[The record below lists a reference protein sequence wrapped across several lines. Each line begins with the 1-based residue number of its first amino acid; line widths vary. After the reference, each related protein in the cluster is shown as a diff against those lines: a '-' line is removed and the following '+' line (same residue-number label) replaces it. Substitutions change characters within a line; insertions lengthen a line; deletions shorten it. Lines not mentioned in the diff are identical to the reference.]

1 MPIRMTWQVQVM
13 DRIEGL
19 NGKELPWEGKGLTP
33 AIRRSLGVFRAPIL
47 KLLSRD
53 PAQRPSMSEFCHS
66 CNRVL
71 AGSTSVQL

>member
-1 MPIRMTWQVQVM
+1 MQVM

-19 NGKELPWEGKGLTP
+19 NGQELPWEREGITTVIKRCLGIFKTP
-33 AIRRSLGVFRAPIL
+33 IIS
-47 KLLSRD
+47 LLSRN
-53 PAQRPSMSEFCHS
+53 PSERPSMSQFCDS

>member
-1 MPIRMTWQVQVM
+1 MTCQVQVM

-19 NGKELPWEGKGLTP
+19 NGKELPWEGEGLTP
-33 AIRRSLGVFRAPIL
+33 AIRRSLGIFRAPIL

-53 PAQRPSMSEFCHS
+53 PAERPSMSEFCDS

>member
-1 MPIRMTWQVQVM
+1 M

-19 NGKELPWEGKGLTP
+19 NGQELPWESGGITAAIKRRLGIFKTP
-33 AIRRSLGVFRAPIL
+33 IIS
-47 KLLSRD
+47 LLSRD
-53 PAQRPSMSEFCHS
+53 PSARPSMSEFCNS

>member
-1 MPIRMTWQVQVM
+1 M

-19 NGKELPWEGKGLTP
+19 NGQQLPWEGEGITP
-33 AIRRSLGVFRAPIL
+33 AIKRCLGIFKTPIIS
-47 KLLSRD
+47 LLSRD
-53 PAQRPSMSEFCHS
+53 PSARPSMSEFCDS

>member
-1 MPIRMTWQVQVM
+1 MQLM

-19 NGKELPWEGKGLTP
+19 NGQELPWEGQGVTT
-33 AIRRSLGVFRAPIL
+33 AIRRRLGIFKDPIIS
-47 KLLSRD
+47 LLSRD
-53 PAQRPSMSEFCHS
+53 PSDRPSMSEFCDS